1 MGLTEYRRKRDFT
14 RTPEPEG
21 RAERAREAAPRF
33 VVQKHDA
40 SHLHY
45 DFRLELGGVLRSW
58 AVPKGPSLDPAR
70 KRLAVQV
77 EDHPVSYRDF
87 EGTIPQ
93 GAYGGGT
100 VMVWDRGT
108 WEPLDDDPAA
118 ALDAGRLRFALHG
131 EKLHG
136 EWRLIRMAGASAKPR
151 WMLMKADDAHARHG
165 AAAEVT
171 VLAPESVKTGRD
183 LDAIADAAP
192 APRAEKSAPAKKRD
206 AAARAAPTKK
216 SAPAKKRD
224 AAARAA
230 PATSPRLTH
239 PERVYFPEVGVTK
252 AELAAYYAAHAEAIL
267 RWTSGRPV
275 TLVRCPEGVDGE
287 RFVQRHVPRAEAL
300 GLDTISVRHEGKTE
314 RFVTVTTP
322 EGLAGLAQIGVLEL
336 HAWGSR
342 EGDPLSPEV
351 LVLDLDPAEDVPWSR
366 VAALAHA
373 LRDDLSARGLT
384 AFAKLTGGKGVH
396 LCVPLAEGVSWAAL
410 TDAARAHARARGA
423 APRRADRGVVD
434 RAARGPGVRRLHA
447 QRLRGVDGGA
457 LLAARA
463 TRRARGAAGVVGRCP
478 REPRPRRGLDPSGRR
493 VDAREARRSVGGL
506 RRGAVSP
513 RPRDLGLSRAAT
525 VDAALSATPTGDPAR
540 ARRAS
545 HPPGGIR

>member
-1 MGLTEYRRKRDFT
+1 MGLAEYRRKRDFT

-21 RAERAREAAPRF
+21 RAGQARGAGLRF

-45 DFRLELGGVLRSW
+45 DFRLEWGGVLRSW
-58 AVPKGPSLDPAR
+58 AVPKGPSLDPSR

-87 EGTIPQ
+87 EGTIPE

-100 VMVWDRGT
+100 VMVWDRGA

-131 EKLHG
+131 EKLRG

-151 WMLMKADDAHARHG
+151 WMLVKADDAHARRG
-165 AAAEVT
+165 AAGEVT
-171 VLAPESVKTGRD
+171 ALAPESVKTGRD

-192 APRAEKSAPAKKRD
+192 SKSKTKNATERKREPAK
-206 AAARAAPTKK
+206 
-216 SAPAKKRD
+216 S
-224 AAARAA
+224 RAA
-230 PATSPRLTH
+230 PALSPRLTH
-239 PERVYFPEVGVTK
+239 PERVYFPEAGVTK
-252 AELAAYYAAHAEAIL
+252 AELAAYYAAHADAIL
-267 RWTSGRPV
+267 RWTSGRPI

-287 RFVQRHVPRAEAL
+287 RFVQRHVPRAEAV
-300 GLDTISVRHEGKTE
+300 GLETISVRHEGRTE

-351 LVLDLDPAEDVPWSR
+351 MVLDLDPAEDVPWSR

-373 LRDDLSARGLT
+373 LREDLAARGLT

-396 LCVPLAEGVSWAAL
+396 LCVPLAEGLTWEAL
-410 TDAARAHARARGA
+410 TDASRALTRELVALHPDALTAESSLERRAGRVFVDYMRNAYAASTVVPFSPRARRGA
-423 APRRADRGVVD
+423 PVALPVSWDDVRASLAPDAVSIRTIDTWARERPDDPWAGFD
-434 RAARGPGVRRLHA
+434 AARSRL
-447 QRLRGVDGGA
+447 G
-457 LLAARA
+457 RA
-463 TRRARGAAGVVGRCP
+463 TSGSRA
-478 REPRPRRGLDPSGRR
+478 
-493 VDAREARRSVGGL
+493 
-506 RRGAVSP
+506 RRGAVS
-513 RPRDLGLSRAAT
+513 AT
-525 VDAALSATPTGDPAR
+525 QTADPAR